1 MGICATVWFLAF
13 YRYNAVTCASVS
25 WKMGFGGR
33 MVRTFSEDGAAG
45 VAGTQ
50 PTLLR
55 QVNDDVGPRSQI
67 GTVVLVAEKSDV
79 GSVCLVAEG
88 AERGFFGSVALR
100 EVCEWFAS
108 G

>member
-1 MGICATVWFLAF
+1 MGAEWFELF
-13 YRYNAVTCASVS
+13 Q
-25 WKMGFGGR
+25 
-33 MVRTFSEDGAAG
+33 EDGAAG

-100 EVCEWFAS
+100 EVCEWVAS